1 MGSVW
6 TTAQTIKANCGGRNK
21 VGGGIKGKKKV
32 TVFQN
37 SKTHASSYPHR
48 DQCDLYSEKEKENI
62 GVEFISNINGKIKT
76 DTLTL
81 DSYMS
86 NVETVGSG
94 IQYHQRL
101 EKWTVKF

>member
-1 MGSVW
+1 MEWFQSAPKEGIRTSLPCSAGP
-6 TTAQTIKANCGGRNK
+6 TAQTIKANCGGRNK

-62 GVEFISNINGKIKT
+62 GVEFISNIRGKSKLI
-76 DTLTL
+76 
-81 DSYMS
+81 
-86 NVETVGSG
+86 
-94 IQYHQRL
+94 R
-101 EKWTVKF
+101 